1 MFCTCTELNYN
12 QNLCSVLRRLG
23 ALFQVI
29 KQWDGHV
36 SAAVY
41 LTRTQ
46 LPLLSG
52 NISAQPRHLLA
63 NTHIHV
69 VIDDG
74 VSSSI
79 ITVICLPFQN
89 KIWKTFVWFCNTSN
103 KTFLLSQNQGE
114 LLACFSSGSEW
125 IPNNH
130 LWVRHLPTSWWS
142 TWCVS
147 GFGAMKSAGYSW
159 VFVVTELVVSGAEC
173 KWLAVFF
180 AGFVSNKLPAQCGAQ
195 PQ

>member
-74 VSSSI
+74 VSSVT
-79 ITVICLPFQN
+79 ITENYFCFLN
-89 KIWKTFVWFCNTSN
+89 KF
-103 KTFLLSQNQGE
+103 G
-114 LLACFSSGSEW
+114 
-125 IPNNH
+125 
-130 LWVRHLPTSWWS
+130 RHL
-142 TWCVS
+142 S
-147 GFGAMKSAGYSW
+147 GFVMLRIKLSFCLKTKVSSLH
-159 VFVVTELVVSGAEC
+159 VSVVALNEFLIIIYECGTCRPLGGQHGVSVVSVQ
-173 KWLAVFF
+173 WNLLVT
-180 AGFVSNKLPAQCGAQ
+180 AGCLL
-195 PQ
+195 

>member
-1 MFCTCTELNYN
+1 MFCSCTEHNYSK
-12 QNLCSVLRRLG
+12 NLCSVLHRLG

-74 VSSSI
+74 VSSV
-79 ITVICLPFQN
+79 TMTENCLLFQSR
-89 KIWKTFVWFCNTSN
+89 IWKTFVWFCNAQN
-103 KTFLLSQNQGE
+103 KTFLLSQNQGRAPC
-114 LLACFSSGSEW
+114 L
-125 IPNNH
+125 H
-130 LWVRHLPTSWWS
+130 
-142 TWCVS
+142 VS
-147 GFGAMKSAGYSW
+147 
-159 VFVVTELVVSGAEC
+159 VVAVNEFLIITYECGTCRPLGGQHGVSVVSVQ
-173 KWLAVFF
+173 WNLLVT
-180 AGFVSNKLPAQCGAQ
+180 AGCSL
-195 PQ
+195 